1 MSAQTQAAEQSQ
13 QANPNE
19 NAFNFVQRL
28 AADLNKE
35 ELDLPG
41 FPEVA
46 AKLHRELAS
55 EDTAVPEV
63 VKLINSEP
71 ALAAR
76 LLQLANSA
84 AFNKSG
90 KEIIDLRTAVT
101 LLGFNLVRSTATS
114 FALKQMQQQEWLKPI
129 HGELGQIWR
138 ESNDAAAVCSV
149 VARDIDG
156 IKPDEA
162 LVAGLFHLL
171 GRLYILTHAHKDG
184 LDVKSPD
191 WGPVLESW
199 HPVIGRAIV
208 DSWGLTTPMPEAVEN
223 QDHLDDANHLPL
235 FSRLMAAT
243 KRYCRHIRD
252 VGDGDPAEV
261 LAADEALQAVNLSG
275 MSFMEVIAVRTD
287 DIKSLRSSID

>member
-1 MSAQTQAAEQSQ
+1 MSAETQAAEKPRDEQPQ
-13 QANPNE
+13 PNPFE
-19 NAFNFVQRL
+19 FVQRL
-28 AADLNKE
+28 AADLNKD
-35 ELDLPG
+35 ELELPG
-41 FPEVA
+41 FPDVA
-46 AKLHRELAS
+46 ARLHKELAS
-55 EDTAVPEV
+55 EDCAVPEV

-114 FALKQMQQQEWLKPI
+114 FAMKQMQQQEWLQPI
-129 HGELGQIWR
+129 KGELGQIWR

-184 LDVKSPD
+184 LDVNSPD

-208 DSWGLTTPMPEAVEN
+208 DSWGLTTPMPEAIEN
-223 QDHLDDANHLPL
+223 QDQVDDANHLPL
-235 FSRLMAAT
+235 FSRLMAAA
-243 KRYCRHIRD
+243 KRYCQHMREA
-252 VGDGDPAEV
+252 GDAD
-261 LAADEALQAVNLSG
+261 LADRLDTDDALQAVNLSG
-275 MSFMEVIAVRTD
+275 MSFMEVIGARGD
-287 DIKSLRSSID
+287 DIKALRASID